1 MHVAVRCMV
10 QSDVE
15 MLRHKLDSQLQQLTR
30 LTQQLAGSNAA
41 SSAGPA
47 STGYLASGR
56 SSNSSGSGPAAT
68 HSDLAMAGA
77 ADAAAGGVVS
87 VEASAWH
94 MMGNADG
101 PGSAAGL
108 AAGQHQ
114 SGGSPGSMASSKE
127 QQQEPNTAGLQ
138 QQLLQQLAGLE
149 LLAEAV
155 SLLATGQAAAA
166 GGAAAANAAD
176 NQGGNSSFSFAAG
189 GAATAVAAMK
199 SDPGNLQGPPRAG
212 PQLLRLRGLLQTGQ
226 VGCKMDWFD
235 PVLLQKMVSSLLI
248 EILRVR

>member
-1 MHVAVRCMV
+1 MV

-56 SSNSSGSGPAAT
+56 SSNSSGNGPAAT

-199 SDPGNLQGPPRAG
+199 SDPGNLQGPPGAG
-212 PQLLRLRGLLQTGQ
+212 PKLLRLRRLLQTGQ
-226 VGCKMDWFD
+226 VGHKMDWFD
-235 PVLLQKMVSSLLI
+235 PVLLQKMVSSLLNK
-248 EILRVR
+248 ILRVR